1 MHSHNASFRLRRMSH
16 AARRT
21 LLTMLYKN
29 KGDVWD
35 LVRYRPVSCKSTIY
49 QNLAGIL
56 FSRWAEYAPAIVPV
70 DQCGF
75 VHRRYILDVLHRLF
89 DTLDKVDL
97 EAMLE
102 ACGAPVLAVLI
113 HSRDLDKCFDRIS
126 HAGLWRVLCHACGY
140 QATYEECDIDL
151 WQATHAAP
159 FGSHFPRAVQW
170 FIIAMAD
177 HECSRAP
184 ASAANIGPHS
194 L

>member
-1 MHSHNASFRLRRMSH
+1 MGIHGLASYVAERYDAVSICS
-16 AARRT
+16 
-21 LLTMLYKN
+21 LLNFGL
-29 KGDVWD
+29 WD

-140 QATYEECDIDL
+140 QATAWRPLAIVQAKGRLDL
-151 WQATHAAP
+151 H
-159 FGSHFPRAVQW
+159 GLRSHGLLQQT
-170 FIIAMAD
+170 D
-177 HECSRAP
+177 DNED
-184 ASAANIGPHS
+184 